1 MAITNTIEKIK
12 VKIDFNE
19 PHITYRN
26 SKGEKV
32 VGVTTAIGILAKPAL
47 IPWAYKRGKD
57 GLELYESRD
66 RAANVGTIV
75 HERIMAYYKRYEIDD
90 SNIAPDVWE
99 ATENCMKS
107 FYQWATPRN
116 VKPELV
122 EVPLISEQYQYGGTF
137 DLLGDMDGELTIL
150 DFKTG
155 SGLYEE
161 HFIQVA
167 GYLQLVREAGYSPV
181 KVVILNIP
189 KTADDSFT
197 VKSISADSEVM
208 KLRFKKFIN
217 LVEIWHIDNQLKKYK
232 NGGLI

>member
-1 MAITNTIEKIK
+1 METKTIQK
-12 VKIDFNE
+12 VKINFNE
-19 PHITYRN
+19 PHVTYRN

-66 RAANVGTIV
+66 KAANIGTIV
-75 HERIMAYYKRYEIDD
+75 HERIMAYYKGYEIDN

-107 FYQWATPRN
+107 FYEWARPRDI
-116 VKPELV
+116 KPI
-122 EVPLISEQYQYGGTF
+122 LIEEPCVSEKYQYGGTF
-137 DLLGDMDGELTIL
+137 DILGEMDGELTLL

-155 SGLYEE
+155 SNLYDE
-161 HFIQVA
+161 HFIQLA
-167 GYLQLVREAGYSPV
+167 GYLQLIREKDYDPQ
-181 KVVILNIP
+181 KIIILNIP

-197 VKSISADSEVM
+197 VKQISADQESM
-208 KLRFKKFIN
+208 KLRFEKFIK
-217 LVEIWHIDNQLKKYK
+217 LVEIWHLDRQLKKLK
-232 NGGLI
+232 EVF